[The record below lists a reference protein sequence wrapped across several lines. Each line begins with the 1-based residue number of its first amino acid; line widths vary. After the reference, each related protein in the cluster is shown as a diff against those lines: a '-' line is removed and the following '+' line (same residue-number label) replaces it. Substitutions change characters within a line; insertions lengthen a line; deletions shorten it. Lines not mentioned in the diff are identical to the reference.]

1 MRKTMADSPPN
12 DQQQQEQDTDELV
25 SVILPIIDK

>member
-1 MRKTMADSPPN
+1 MADSPPN
-12 DQQQQEQDTDELV
+12 DQQQQEQDTNELV

>member
-1 MRKTMADSPPN
+1 MADSPLN